1 MRLAQPFQPIEGATM
16 ESRRLRVLAI
26 GVYLSDSRNTAAM
39 MARELGASSHF
50 EVTQRWAAIG
60 RCSGD
65 RVLASHT
72 SEVSAAKVPRGIM
85 LNRLLAKEK
94 VDDYEYLIV
103 CDDDVVVRRGWLD
116 FFLELQAKHD
126 IALAQPARTGNS
138 WVDHPITRQV
148 PASECRFTRF
158 VEIGPV
164 VSIHRSL
171 FASLLPFDITSPMG
185 WGLDFIWPVTV
196 GELGLNMGIIDA
208 APVDHSLRRPRRG
221 YAAETASEE
230 MDLLLS
236 GQPHL
241 TRDQAMVTLRTIYR
255 GSRN

>member
-1 MRLAQPFQPIEGATM
+1 
-16 ESRRLRVLAI
+16 
-26 GVYLSDSRNTAAM
+26 
-39 MARELGASSHF
+39 
-50 EVTQRWAAIG
+50 
-60 RCSGD
+60 
-65 RVLASHT
+65 
-72 SEVSAAKVPRGIM
+72 M

-94 VDDYEYLIV
+94 LDDYEYLIV

-148 PASECRFTRF
+148 PTSECRFTRF

-185 WGLDFIWPVTV
+185 WGLDFVWPVTV